1 MIYRAFLNLAVLI
14 NLQFLTYTFKTRL
27 IMMKVQENGKNYINL
42 NIAVIMSVNVS
53 NQTSIQISIVLIQVS
68 FQPLCNNY
76 IL

>member
-1 MIYRAFLNLAVLI
+1 MYRAFLILAVLI